1 MLKILASSSQLVWWI
16 GNLIST
22 QQSTWLQE
30 CVHWDLHTNFWTTEG
45 AVTLASNASH
55 TICSFTYLSTYAV
68 MQRRVHVTDYDFLA
82 VVIGSILL
90 AIAMFS
96 IATIAVIY
104 WRRIKVGECALLVF

>member
-1 MLKILASSSQLVWWI
+1 M
-16 GNLIST
+16 
-22 QQSTWLQE
+22 QE

-55 TICSFTYLSTYAV
+55 TVCSFNYLSTYAV
-68 MQRRVHVTDYDFLA
+68 MRTRVPVTDYDFLA

-90 AIAMFS
+90 AIAIFS

-104 WRRIKVGECALLVF
+104 WRRIKVGECTIGFLNLLFWIFLSAHTC